1 MGTNISFSHFNLL
14 KISSISSN
22 CFATFPFAGSVPDP
36 SWLQPAL
43 VRSDCYGGWGP
54 GAQPAQHQQ
63 NRLASGHDGHDPT
76 PDDSERGQSSGW
88 NLQAAAAT
96 QDCVRLNS
104 SSFCQHTG
112 RGWRHVWGNTTW
124 WDSLGSHR
132 SPPIILV
139 SVQAIAKYV
148 SRVLLKGHPISNQY
162 FVDKSDF
169 KEDWT
174 INWSSHHPP
183 WKIFYTSCVFISTTL
198 THTVAIF
205 SVFVYECL
213 YLLSRLLH
221 GLTDCVPVIFYI
233 LKVLE
238 NMLEP
243 YLHEFIFF

>member
-1 MGTNISFSHFNLL
+1 MTGMTQRQMIQSAAKAL
-14 KISSISSN
+14 
-22 CFATFPFAGSVPDP
+22 AGI
-36 SWLQPAL
+36 
-43 VRSDCYGGWGP
+43 YK
-54 GAQPAQHQQ
+54 QQ
-63 NRLASGHDGHDPT
+63 LPPRT
-76 PDDSERGQSSGW
+76 
-88 NLQAAAAT
+88 
-96 QDCVRLNS
+96 
-104 SSFCQHTG
+104 
-112 RGWRHVWGNTTW
+112 VWGW
-124 WDSLGSHR
+124 IV
-132 SPPIILV
+132 PV
-139 SVQAIAKYV
+139 SVNILGEGGDMFEETLPDGTAWVLIGPHPSSLCLQAIAKYV

-238 NMLEP
+238 NLLEP
-243 YLHEFIFF
+243 YLHEFIFFLKETLSKMWLTQTDPNKQRENMLTWNL